1 MNTPDG
7 KAEDTVQHEESEP
20 LEVWIDQDLCTGDGI
35 CAQYAPEVFELDIDG
50 LAYVKDAEDELLTQ
64 PGATTPVPL
73 PLLNDV
79 VASAKECPG
88 DCIHVRRARDKVE
101 VYGPDAE

>member
-1 MNTPDG
+1 M
-7 KAEDTVQHEESEP
+7 TVQQAAVGGEE

-50 LAYVKDAEDELLTQ
+50 LAYVKGPEEELLQ
-64 PGATTPVPL
+64 ARGAATPVPL
-73 PLLNDV
+73 PLLTDV
-79 VASAKECPG
+79 VDSVRECPG
-88 DCIHVRRARDKVE
+88 ECIHVRRLSDGVE

>member
-1 MNTPDG
+1 MSVEQGAGTTG
-7 KAEDTVQHEESEP
+7 EA

-50 LAYVKDAEDELLTQ
+50 LAYVKGADDELLQ
-64 PGATTPVPL
+64 HAGATTPVP
-73 PLLNDV
+73 PVLLTDV
-79 VASAKECPG
+79 VDSARECPG
-88 DCIHVRRARDKVE
+88 ECIHVRRVSDKAE

>member
-1 MNTPDG
+1 MSVEQGAGTAG
-7 KAEDTVQHEESEP
+7 EA

-50 LAYVKDAEDELLTQ
+50 LAYVKGADDELLQ
-64 PGATTPVPL
+64 HAGATTPVPL
-73 PLLNDV
+73 TLLTDV
-79 VASAKECPG
+79 VDSAKECPG
-88 DCIHVRRARDKVE
+88 ECIHVRRVSDKAE

>member
-1 MNTPDG
+1 MSDAVG
-7 KAEDTVQHEESEP
+7 EA

-50 LAYVKDAEDELLTQ
+50 LAYVKGDDEELRTEA
-64 PGATTPVPL
+64 GATVPVPL

-79 VASAKECPG
+79 VDSVKECPG
-88 DCIHVRRARDKVE
+88 ECIHVRRLSDGVE

>member
-1 MNTPDG
+1 MS
-7 KAEDTVQHEESEP
+7 VQQEAGVEGEA

-50 LAYVKDAEDELLTQ
+50 LAYVKSAEDELLQ
-64 PGATTPVPL
+64 DKGATTPVPL
-73 PLLNDV
+73 PLLTDV
-79 VASAKECPG
+79 IDSAKECPG
-88 DCIHVRRARDKVE
+88 ECIHVRRVSDRAE

>member
-1 MNTPDG
+1 M
-7 KAEDTVQHEESEP
+7 TVQQRTSDGGEA

-50 LAYVKDAEDELLTQ
+50 LAYVKTPEDELLQ
-64 PGATTPVPL
+64 EAGAATPVPL
-73 PLLNDV
+73 PLLTDV
-79 VASAKECPG
+79 VDSVKECPG
-88 DCIHVRRARDKVE
+88 DCIHVRRVSDRVE